1 MTSLAAVYG
10 FVANS
15 TPNGIES
22 TPLNDAKILA
32 FLTVNKSVAA
42 HLFSPTIPIT
52 LRHVR
57 GQLTNRGQKLQ

>member
-32 FLTVNKSVAA
+32 FLTVNKSVA
-42 HLFSPTIPIT
+42 HLFSPTTPIT
-52 LRHVR
+52 LRHVC
-57 GQLTNRGQKLQ
+57 GQLTNRGQKLL